1 MTNKEWEDVQMQ
13 FSHSLFQSDWQ
24 FFEFVTEPSE
34 VGKIDLKNLADS
46 FRLIGKRSDNSSVFI
61 IKYLHLWW
69 PTLLRDINLKAGKEF
84 T

>member
-24 FFEFVTEPSE
+24 FLS
-34 VGKIDLKNLADS
+34 KIDLKNLADS

>member
-1 MTNKEWEDVQMQ
+1 M
-13 FSHSLFQSDWQ
+13 
-24 FFEFVTEPSE
+24 
-34 VGKIDLKNLADS
+34 ADS
-46 FRLIGKRSDNSSVFI
+46 FRLIGKRLDNSSVFI